1 MSIYTIQ
8 ISLVQRNLVFCLK
21 LLSQCNSLFS
31 LSIPESFFLFSF
43 FLNNAS
49 SSSSSLPIFVSFLVL
64 QTFYQIRRIPGH
76 WEEKCLCT
84 SGLTVNLVSNPNV
97 TVANYSKKLY
107 SPPSSTH
114 KEPTVYGP
122 VIKLFKCFFFFLN
135 GGSFNH

>member
-1 MSIYTIQ
+1 MSIYHIDFSCTEESRFLFKTFKSMQFFVLSINT
-8 ISLVQRNLVFCLK
+8 RK
-21 LLSQCNSLFS
+21 LLPL
-31 LSIPESFFLFSF
+31 FFLFKQCF
-43 FLNNAS
+43 FFFFTDFCFF
-49 SSSSSLPIFVSFLVL
+49 PFL

-76 WEEKCLCT
+76 WEEKCFCT